1 MNLWSK
7 WNDCH
12 DYPSQVDRQER
23 AREAILTP
31 LSISGQRAQFQ
42 GEEEQ
47 YRTTLLTCS
56 CPDFQKRHKP
66 CKHMYRLAMELDLF
80 PRGDMQTD
88 ANAIRIPASQQPKIA
103 TNLIALIDSYPAEQ
117 RSDLKMLLYTLVSHK
132 EPALT
137 SVFPLVA
144 ALADTGCFQ
153 TERDFLFLFDH
164 YPKRK
169 LAQKIDALG
178 IDFPAN
184 LKTQTA
190 KREHVREHITEY
202 GEQLFP
208 DEVKLTIPERYS
220 SIANTIYRHLLHAA
234 DQAAA
239 DELMQQMDIS
249 QPMPSAA
256 ETAPTPTHAAPQQV
270 HAASLGTIRSKWVV
284 LALALF
290 LGGLGV
296 HRFYTGKIKSGIV
309 WLLTCG
315 LFGFGWLCD
324 VIAILINRFDLS
336 T

>member
-12 DYPSQVDRQER
+12 DYPLQVDRQDR

-42 GEEEQ
+42 GEEDQ
-47 YRTTLLTCS
+47 YRTTLLICS
-56 CPDFQKRHKP
+56 CPDFKKRHKP

-80 PRGDMQTD
+80 PRGNMQTD
-88 ANAIRIPASQQPKIA
+88 ANAIRIPASQHSKITA
-103 TNLIALIDSYPAEQ
+103 DLIALIDSYPTEQ
-117 RSDLKMLLYTLVSHK
+117 QSDLKMLLYTLVSHK

-137 SVFPLVA
+137 PVFPLVA
-144 ALADTGCFQ
+144 TLADTGCFQ

-178 IDFPAN
+178 IDFPTN

-220 SIANTIYRHLLHAA
+220 SIANTIYRHLLHTS

-239 DELMQQMDIS
+239 DELMQQMDVP
-249 QPMPSAA
+249 QAMPSAA
-256 ETAPTPTHAAPQQV
+256 KTAPTPTHTAPQPV
-270 HAASLGTIRSKWVV
+270 HAASLGATRSKWGV

>member
-1 MNLWSK
+1 MTKWDK

-88 ANAIRIPASQQPKIA
+88 TSAIRIPASQQPKITA
-103 TNLIALIDSYPAEQ
+103 DLIALIDGYPAAQ
-117 RSDLKMLLYTLVSHK
+117 QSDLKILLYTIVIHK

-137 SVFPLVA
+137 PVFPLVA
-144 ALADTGCFQ
+144 ALADTGFFQ
-153 TERDFLFLFDH
+153 AERDFLFLLDH

-178 IDFPAN
+178 IDFPADR
-184 LKTQTA
+184 KTQTA
-190 KREHVREHITEY
+190 KRGYVREHITEY
-202 GEQLFP
+202 SARLFP

-220 SIANTIYRHLLHAA
+220 SIANTIYRHLLHAS
-234 DQAAA
+234 DQAAT
-239 DELMQQMDIS
+239 DELMQQMDVP
-249 QPMPSAA
+249 QAMPSAA
-256 ETAPTPTHAAPQQV
+256 KTVPTPTHTASPPV
-270 HAASLGTIRSKWVV
+270 HAASLGTTRSKWVV

>member
-1 MNLWSK
+1 MNLWTK
-7 WNDCH
+7 WKDCH
-12 DYPSQVDRQER
+12 DHPSQVDRQER

-137 SVFPLVA
+137 PVFPLVA

-220 SIANTIYRHLLHAA
+220 SIANTIYRHLLNTS

-239 DELMQQMDIS
+239 DELMQQMDVP
-249 QPMPSAA
+249 QAMPSAA
-256 ETAPTPTHAAPQQV
+256 KTAPTPTHTAPQPV
-270 HAASLGTIRSKWVV
+270 HAASLGATRSKWGV

>member
-12 DYPSQVDRQER
+12 EYPSQVRRQER
-23 AREAILTP
+23 AREAMLTP
-31 LSISGQRAQFQ
+31 ISINGQCARFQ
-42 GEEEQ
+42 GEEDQ
-47 YRTTLLTCS
+47 YQTTLLTCD
-56 CPDFQKRHKP
+56 CCDFQKRHKP

-88 ANAIRIPASQQPKIA
+88 VNAIRIPLSQQPKITA
-103 TNLIALIDSYPAEQ
+103 DLVVLINSYPAEQ
-117 RSDLKMLLYTLVSHK
+117 RSELKMLLYAIVIHK
-132 EPALT
+132 EPAFAQ
-137 SVFPLVA
+137 VFPLVT
-144 ALADTGCFQ
+144 ALADNGFFQ
-153 TERDFLFLFDH
+153 SERDFLFLIDH

-169 LAQKIDALG
+169 LSQKIEALG
-178 IDFPAN
+178 IDFPAD

-190 KREHVREHITEY
+190 KREYVREHITEY
-202 GEQLFP
+202 SAQLFP
-208 DEVKLTIPERYS
+208 DEVKLTIPERYI
-220 SIANTIYRHLLHAA
+220 SIANTIYRHLLHAS

-239 DELMQQMDIS
+239 DELMQQMDVP
-249 QPMPSAA
+249 QAMPSATQTA
-256 ETAPTPTHAAPQQV
+256 HTPAFTAPQPV
-270 HAASLGTIRSKWVV
+270 HAASLGTTRSKWVV

-324 VIAILINRFDLS
+324 VIAILINRFDLNY
-336 T
+336 

>member
-1 MNLWSK
+1 MTKWDK

-12 DYPSQVDRQER
+12 DYPSQVRRQER
-23 AREAILTP
+23 AREAALTP
-31 LSISGQRAQFQ
+31 LSIKGQHAQFQ
-42 GEEEQ
+42 GSEKK
-47 YRTTLLTCS
+47 YLTFLDACS
-56 CPDFQKRHKP
+56 CPDFQERHKP

-88 ANAIRIPASQQPKIA
+88 TSAIRIPASQQPKITA
-103 TNLIALIDSYPAEQ
+103 DLIALIDGYPAAQ
-117 RSDLKMLLYTLVSHK
+117 QSDLKMLLYTIVIHK

-137 SVFPLVA
+137 PVFPLVA
-144 ALADTGCFQ
+144 ALADTGFFQ
-153 TERDFLFLFDH
+153 AERDFLFLLDH

-178 IDFPAN
+178 IDFPAD

-190 KREHVREHITEY
+190 KRGYVREHITEY
-202 GEQLFP
+202 SAQLFP
-208 DEVKLTIPERYS
+208 DEVKLTIPESYS
-220 SIANTIYRHLLHAA
+220 SIANTIYRHLLHAS

-239 DELMQQMDIS
+239 DELMQQMDVP
-249 QPMPSAA
+249 QAMPSATQ
-256 ETAPTPTHAAPQQV
+256 TAPTPTHTAPQPV

-324 VIAILINRFDLS
+324 VIAILINRFDGCS
-336 T
+336 

>member
-1 MNLWSK
+1 MNLWTK
-7 WNDCH
+7 WKDCH
-12 DYPSQVDRQER
+12 DHPSQVDRQER

-137 SVFPLVA
+137 PVFPLVA

-220 SIANTIYRHLLHAA
+220 SIANTIYRHLLHTS

-239 DELMQQMDIS
+239 DELMQQMDVP
-249 QPMPSAA
+249 QAMPSAA
-256 ETAPTPTHAAPQQV
+256 KTAPTPTHTAPQPV
-270 HAASLGTIRSKWVV
+270 HAASLGATRSKWGV

>member
-31 LSISGQRAQFQ
+31 LSISGQRAKFQ
-42 GEEEQ
+42 GEEDQ

-56 CPDFQKRHKP
+56 CPDFKKRHKP

-80 PRGDMQTD
+80 PRGNMQTD
-88 ANAIRIPASQQPKIA
+88 ANAIRIPASQHSKITA
-103 TNLIALIDSYPAEQ
+103 DLIALIDSYPTEQ
-117 RSDLKMLLYTLVSHK
+117 QSDLKMLLYTLVSHK

-137 SVFPLVA
+137 PVFPLVA

-178 IDFPAN
+178 IDFPTN

-220 SIANTIYRHLLHAA
+220 SIANTIYRHLLHTSN
-234 DQAAA
+234 QAAA
-239 DELMQQMDIS
+239 DELMQQMDVP
-249 QPMPSAA
+249 QAMPSAA
-256 ETAPTPTHAAPQQV
+256 KTAPTPTHTTPQPV
-270 HAASLGTIRSKWVV
+270 HAASLGATRSKWGV

>member
-12 DYPSQVDRQER
+12 DYPSQVDRQDR

-42 GEEEQ
+42 GEEDQ

-56 CPDFQKRHKP
+56 CPDFKKRHKP

-80 PRGDMQTD
+80 PRGNMQTD
-88 ANAIRIPASQQPKIA
+88 ANAIRIPASQHSKITA
-103 TNLIALIDSYPAEQ
+103 DLIALIDSYPTEQ
-117 RSDLKMLLYTLVSHK
+117 QSDLKMLLYTLVSHK

-137 SVFPLVA
+137 PVFPLVA

-178 IDFPAN
+178 IDFPTN

-220 SIANTIYRHLLHAA
+220 SIANTIYRHLLHTSE
-234 DQAAA
+234 QAAA
-239 DELMQQMDIS
+239 DELMQQMDVP
-249 QPMPSAA
+249 QAMPSAA
-256 ETAPTPTHAAPQQV
+256 KTAPTPTHTAPQPV
-270 HAASLGTIRSKWVV
+270 HAASLGATRSKWGV

>member
-1 MNLWSK
+1 MNLWTK
-7 WNDCH
+7 WKDCH
-12 DYPSQVDRQER
+12 DHPSQVDRQER

-42 GEEEQ
+42 GEEDQ

-56 CPDFQKRHKP
+56 CPDFKKRHKP

-80 PRGDMQTD
+80 PRGNMQTD
-88 ANAIRIPASQQPKIA
+88 ANAIRIPASQHSKITA
-103 TNLIALIDSYPAEQ
+103 DLIALIDSYPTEQ
-117 RSDLKMLLYTLVSHK
+117 QSDLKMLLYTLVIHK

-137 SVFPLVA
+137 PVFPLVA

-169 LAQKIDALG
+169 LSQKIDALG
-178 IDFPAN
+178 IGFPAD

-190 KREHVREHITEY
+190 KREYVREHITEY

-220 SIANTIYRHLLHAA
+220 SIANTIYRHLLHTS

-239 DELMQQMDIS
+239 DELIQQMDVP
-249 QPMPSAA
+249 QAMPSAA
-256 ETAPTPTHAAPQQV
+256 KTAPTPTHTAPQPV
-270 HAASLGTIRSKWVV
+270 HAASLGATRSKWVV

>member
-1 MNLWSK
+1 MTKWDK

-23 AREAILTP
+23 AREATLTP
-31 LSISGQRAQFQ
+31 LSISGLRAQFQ

-88 ANAIRIPASQQPKIA
+88 ASAIRIPASQQPKITA
-103 TNLIALIDSYPAEQ
+103 DLIALIDGYPAAQ
-117 RSDLKMLLYTLVSHK
+117 QSDLKMLLYTIVIHK

-137 SVFPLVA
+137 PVFPLVA
-144 ALADTGCFQ
+144 ALADTGFFQ
-153 TERDFLFLFDH
+153 AERDFLFLLDH

-178 IDFPAN
+178 IDFPAD

-220 SIANTIYRHLLHAA
+220 SIANTIYRHLLHTS

-239 DELMQQMDIS
+239 DELMQQMNIP
-249 QPMPSAA
+249 QATPSTTQAVSTPTF
-256 ETAPTPTHAAPQQV
+256 TAPEPV
-270 HAASLGTIRSKWVV
+270 HTASLGTTRRKWVV

-290 LGGLGV
+290 LGGLGI

-324 VIAILINRFDLS
+324 VIAILINRFDGCS
-336 T
+336 

>member
-1 MNLWSK
+1 MNLWTK

-12 DYPSQVDRQER
+12 DYPSQVDRQVR

-31 LSISGQRAQFQ
+31 ISISGQCAQFQ
-42 GEEEQ
+42 GEEDQ
-47 YRTTLLTCS
+47 YRTTLLNCS
-56 CPDFQKRHKP
+56 CPDFQQRHKP

-88 ANAIRIPASQQPKIA
+88 TSAIRIPASQQPKLTA
-103 TNLIALIDSYPAEQ
+103 DLIALIDGYPAAQ
-117 RSDLKMLLYTLVSHK
+117 QSDLKMLLYTIVIHK

-137 SVFPLVA
+137 PVFPLVA
-144 ALADTGCFQ
+144 ALADTGFFQ
-153 TERDFLFLFDH
+153 SERDFLFLLDH

-169 LAQKIDALG
+169 LSQKIDALG
-178 IDFPAN
+178 IDFPAD

-190 KREHVREHITEY
+190 KRGYVREHITEY

-220 SIANTIYRHLLHAA
+220 SIANKVYRHLHNVS
-234 DQAAA
+234 DQPEPDVQQFTPPASNIAPAPAAA
-239 DELMQQMDIS
+239 KSVQAM
-249 QPMPSAA
+249 A
-256 ETAPTPTHAAPQQV
+256 
-270 HAASLGTIRSKWVV
+270 LGTTRSKWVV